1 MRCRDPMIP
10 QVCQLTRA
18 AASSITS
25 KPSASRGRRREH
37 QRTGSRAWWRAGRWC
52 GLRACRNQRSCVA
65 PHGRLVLA
73 ANRPACNDAVDKLV
87 IIGAAAM
94 ALSFASVWSVLI
106 VDLGIIAISVGCTDT
121 SAKLRFVP
129 KSGAALAD
137 RFHQVPLIAS

>member
-1 MRCRDPMIP
+1 M
-10 QVCQLTRA
+10 
-18 AASSITS
+18 
-25 KPSASRGRRREH
+25 
-37 QRTGSRAWWRAGRWC
+37 
-52 GLRACRNQRSCVA
+52 
-65 PHGRLVLA
+65 
-73 ANRPACNDAVDKLV
+73 DKLV